1 MMMKKFLLL
10 TLFFGSISVIM
21 SSCSKDD
28 DKNEPI
34 VAVTNTIL
42 TDASFMGSYDY
53 FSFEQNK
60 QVDRSEAGTTNW
72 DFGMLFI
79 NMVVNSGSRGPGNAG
94 VQILT
99 TAFDELSEA
108 PETGYVAEG
117 SASEP
122 AVKTEDWGVYN
133 PVQRSFTPI
142 AGKVFVFRT
151 AKGNYAKMEMLKAEP
166 TNDNGE
172 VVVPPTVPT
181 KIKYTFRYAYQPN
194 GSRKF

>member
-1 MMMKKFLLL
+1 MMKKFFTMSFAIITVGLM
-10 TLFFGSISVIM
+10 M

-28 DKNEPI
+28 NTNEPI

-42 TDASFMGSYDY
+42 TDASFMGGFDY
-53 FSFEQNK
+53 FSFEQDK
-60 QVDRSEAGTTNW
+60 QVERSEASTTNW
-72 DFGMLFI
+72 DFGLLFI
-79 NMVVNSGSRGPGNAG
+79 NMKINSGVGGPGNAA

-99 TAFDELSEA
+99 TAFDDLTEA
-108 PETGYVAEG
+108 PETGYNTEI
-117 SASEP
+117 SATEP

-166 TNDNGE
+166 TNDNGD
-172 VVVPPTVPT
+172 VVTPPTIPT
-181 KIKYTFRYAYQPN
+181 KIKYTFRYVYQPD